1 VHVSEYS
8 ETLRSSCV
16 RGGGIDGYG
25 YGDCPNVWV
34 YLLDSDVDYD
44 TLPILLTIYPTVQS
58 APSVEQCPQLS
69 VRSKE

>member
-44 TLPILLTIYPTVQS
+44 TPHSSYHLFNGSICTIS
-58 APSVEQCPQLS
+58 
-69 VRSKE
+69 